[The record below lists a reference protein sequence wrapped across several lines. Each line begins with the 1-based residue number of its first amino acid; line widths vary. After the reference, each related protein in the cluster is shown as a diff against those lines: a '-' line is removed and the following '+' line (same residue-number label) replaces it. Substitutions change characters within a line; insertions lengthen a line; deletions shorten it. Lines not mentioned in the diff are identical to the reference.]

1 MSQTD
6 APTVEPEAGRT
17 QMMRESR
24 EIAFGDFTTSA
35 AEFAARP
42 IYAPHVVQSLAA
54 YVAAGRAAPVLA
66 DVGAGTGKLAREIAR
81 LGFAAI
87 AVEPNDSMRLAGQ
100 ELADREKEVRWVK
113 GTGENTCLDAESVD
127 WVCVGNA
134 FHFMDIP
141 RALAEFSR
149 ILRPRG
155 HLTLLWNTPDLERD
169 PNEAAAHEYV
179 NLLVPGVR
187 RTYVFVHDLIE
198 RIEGILGRCGLFNDP
213 LFIAGSSSTVM
224 SHDRYMRSWEAIH
237 DIPSQVSSSRWREIL
252 DDLKEFTRDRFHQ
265 PQAVTYRTTTVSV
278 IKG

>member
-1 MSQTD
+1 
-6 APTVEPEAGRT
+6 
-17 QMMRESR
+17 MREGR
-24 EIAFGDFTTSA
+24 DIAFGDFTTSA
-35 AEFAARP
+35 AQLAARP
-42 IYAPHVVQSLAA
+42 IYAPHVVASLAA
-54 YVAAGRAAPVLA
+54 YVAAGRTAPVLA

-87 AVEPNDSMRLAGQ
+87 AVEPNDSMRVAGQ
-100 ELADREKEVRWVK
+100 KLADREKDIRWVK

-141 RALAEFSR
+141 RALDEFSR

-169 PNEAAAHEYV
+169 PNEAAAQEYV

-187 RTYVFVHDLIE
+187 RTYVFVHDLIG
-198 RIEGILGRCGLFNDP
+198 RIEGIIERCGLFSDA
-213 LFIAGSSSTVM
+213 LFIAGSSSTIM

-237 DIPSQVSSSRWREIL
+237 DVPSQVSSSRWSEIL
-252 DDLKEFTRDRFHQ
+252 DGIKESTRDRFSQ
-265 PQAVTYRTTTVSV
+265 PQAITYRTTSVSV
-278 IKG
+278 VKR